1 MAQKKKAPSRASASK
16 AESTKVTRITAKD
29 TAPKQKKTSV
39 NPAST
44 KKSAPQ
50 TTNKPTKKAVEQ
62 KRSFLGAIGDYFKG
76 SWTELRQVRWPNRR
90 TTWSLTLA
98 VLVFTAFFVLLVT
111 LLDYLFQMLF
121 ERILG

>member
-1 MAQKKKAPSRASASK
+1 MAQKKKAPSRASTSK

-39 NPAST
+39 NPTST
-44 KKSAPQ
+44 KKSAPK
-50 TTNKPTKKAVEQ
+50 TTDKPAKKTAEQ

>member
-1 MAQKKKAPSRASASK
+1 MAQKKKAPSLASTSK

-39 NPAST
+39 NPTST
-44 KKSAPQ
+44 KKSAPK
-50 TTNKPTKKAVEQ
+50 TTDKPAKKAVEQ
-62 KRSFLGAIGDYFKG
+62 KRSFFGAIGDYFKG
-76 SWTELRQVRWPNRR
+76 SWAELRQVRWPNRR

-98 VLVFTAFFVLLVT
+98 VLVFTAFFVLLIT

>member
-1 MAQKKKAPSRASASK
+1 MAQKKKAPSRASTSK

-50 TTNKPTKKAVEQ
+50 TTNKPTKKTIEQ

-76 SWTELRQVRWPNRR
+76 SWAELRQVRWPNRR